1 MVKLFYSNFFNLAR
15 GNLGSGL
22 ITVSTASPPATPT
35 GFAATAGNQQNTL
48 TWDAQAEADTF
59 TIRYGLTDN
68 FGTSTELTDAAT
80 GTSFV
85 HDAGESI
92 VAGERYY
99 YWIQAVNGDGESSF
113 STSVV
118 ARSYV
123 TVANGDTASL
133 VTPSGSWMLT
143 TLFFRTGGFLPFG
156 CTVAANEGF
165 DIVVSLGDGI
175 WDNQVTFESP
185 YDVAVSGAFT
195 FLNETGSSVTFWNT
209 EP

>member
-15 GNLGSGL
+15 GNLGAGL
-22 ITVSTASPPATPT
+22 VAVSTASPPATPT
-35 GFAATAGNQQNTL
+35 GFAATAGDQQNTL

-59 TIRYGLTDN
+59 TIRYGLTNN

-118 ARSYV
+118 SRSYV
-123 TVANGDTASL
+123 TVANSTSANL
-133 VTPSGSWMLT
+133 TTPTGAWTLG
-143 TLFFRTGGFLPFG
+143 TLFFRSGGALPADSSVTYSGNNYLFDG
-156 CTVAANEGF
+156 ANWVDDF
-165 DIVVSLGDGI
+165 
-175 WDNQVTFESP
+175 FENADALSI
-185 YDVAVSGAFT
+185 SESFT
-195 FLNETGSSVTFWNT
+195 FINNTGSSVTFWDT